1 MGMNIRTKAKIRL
14 NGRWREIIS
23 SFKALK
29 TAMTKNKIMK
39 PNISEIIRSDFFIPP
54 AGFSMS
60 GFIISYKV
68 SSFRINQFVQ

>member
-54 AGFSMS
+54 AGFSENYNASLSKYFHTDVILS
-60 GFIISYKV
+60 G
-68 SSFRINQFVQ
+68 